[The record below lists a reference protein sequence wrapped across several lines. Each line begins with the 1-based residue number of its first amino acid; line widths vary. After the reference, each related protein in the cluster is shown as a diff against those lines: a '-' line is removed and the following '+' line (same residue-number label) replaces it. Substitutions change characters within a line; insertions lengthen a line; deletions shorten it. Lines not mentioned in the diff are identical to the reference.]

1 MVDVVATPARAG
13 TSYVEWGAVF
23 AGALAASAI
32 SFVLLTAG
40 GSTRPVAALALRRS
54 VLFQDRGFGGGVL
67 VRRGSDPVLA
77 RRWLHR
83 RAHALGMGIW
93 LLR

>member
-40 GSTRPVAALALRRS
+40 AAIGLSLISPYAGESYSKTAASVAVFWSVAVPILSFLIGGYIAGRMRS
-54 VLFQDRGFGGGVL
+54 GMGGGDL
-67 VRRGSDPVLA
+67 
-77 RRWLHR
+77 
-83 RAHALGMGIW
+83 
-93 LLR
+93 

>member
-40 GSTRPVAALALRRS
+40 ASIGLSLISPYAGKSYCKDRR
-54 VLFQDRGFGGGVL
+54 LDRGVL
-67 VRRGSDPVLA
+67 VRRRADPLVP
-77 RRWLHR
+77 RRRLHR
-83 RAHALGMGIW
+83 RAHALGLGG
-93 LLR
+93 RVQ